1 MTMTRTADAIDLENE
16 DRDTEERNTE
26 ERDTEERDTEY
37 VSTLI
42 TGAREQ
48 AAELTEFAAGDLDGV
63 GHRELMRAVLI
74 LVATDIATHGD
85 DALPRLQAARLLTE
99 RLAALQGPS
108 GLFSSEGNI
117 DSPPDTSFTI
127 NDLCSCVALID
138 CGDDEVRGR
147 WSPIRL
153 VLEQIALRA
162 APALAVGGV
171 HTPNHRWEVA
181 SALAGLNVHWP
192 DPGLRARA
200 EAWLAEGIDIDSD
213 GLYSERSGIYAAE
226 VTNPSLLSIARDLDR
241 PELLDV
247 VLQNLRA
254 YVHLVEDDGEIE
266 NVHSRRQDQRLPYDV
281 EQFLSPLRHLAIA
294 HADADLARLAEG
306 IVRRGLVHPGR
317 HLAELLRHPEIGG
330 RLPQLTETPTST
342 ETYYAESRLLRV
354 RRGAL
359 SASIFAGSD
368 FARTGRIASGLAN
381 SATLLRA
388 RRGAL
393 VLRSLRIAPTFFSM
407 GCVRPDRLER
417 LDGGAV
423 LRETRTSGYYE
434 PLAPAAPRDL
444 SEPVSEGRYFAS
456 MDFPNRVLDAMTL
469 ETIVT
474 IQVDDD
480 GVSVEIAFDGVA
492 TGYAVELV
500 FAGGP
505 VVHGAEP
512 LGDAWWLRQETA
524 EVTSIDGG
532 HPGIAVLTASGFD
545 GGTPDFDDG
554 EMFGYLGGNDAID
567 GTRLLLSGST
577 TAPARLRIDLH

>member
-1 MTMTRTADAIDLENE
+1 MTMTRTAHALSLGTE
-16 DRDTEERNTE
+16 DRGTED
-26 ERDTEERDTEY
+26 RDTEERDTEY

-42 TGAREQ
+42 TGARAQ

-85 DALPRLQAARLLTE
+85 DARPRLQAAERLTE
-99 RLAALQGPS
+99 QLAALQGAT

-138 CGDDEVRGR
+138 GGDEVQGR
-147 WSPIRL
+147 WSSIRL

-181 SALAGLNVHWP
+181 SALAGINAHWP

-266 NVHSRRQDQRLPYDV
+266 NVHSRRQDQRQAYDV

-317 HLAELLRHPEIGG
+317 HLAELLRHPEVGG
-330 RLPQLTETPTST
+330 RLPHLTETPTST
-342 ETYYAESRLLRV
+342 DTYYAESRLLRV
-354 RRGAL
+354 RRGRL

-368 FARTGRIASGLAN
+368 FPRTGRIASGLAN

-393 VLRSLRIAPTFFSM
+393 VLRSVRIAPTFFSM

-434 PLAPAAPRDL
+434 PLAQAGSRDL

-469 ETIVT
+469 DTAVT
-474 IQVDDD
+474 IAVDDD
-480 GVSVEIAFDGVA
+480 GVSIGIAFEGVD
-492 TGYAVELV
+492 TRYALELV
-500 FAGGP
+500 FDGEP
-505 VVHGAEP
+505 VVRGAEP

-532 HPGIAVLTASGFD
+532 APGIAVLTASGFD
-545 GGTPDFDDG
+545 DVPPDFDEG
-554 EMFGYLGGNDAID
+554 EMFGYLGGNDAIA

-577 TAPARLRIDLH
+577 TTSARIRIDLR